1 MPPPTTTIFDHSA
14 PLLPAGAVAGLPA
27 PYVFDGSYGAIC
39 NRVASYTAKRYV
51 DMLYVSGLDRAT
63 ADRHSRPVLPNSPG
77 GLSALS
83 EPGPAQATSAAAWR
97 DGRIG
102 VHADDAD
109 RRVTVN
115 WNDAT
120 FAAPV
125 EAHAIA
131 RPGYG
136 GILLGPH
143 AAPKFDPVPVPRRAP
158 DPNRPWPL
166 GDAVNAPP
174 PPAKALA
181 AAADAL
187 FANSPG
193 IYGLLIARADR
204 ITFERYSAH
213 GAPDRATPSWS
224 MTKSITATQ
233 IGRLIHEGWLRSVY
247 DAAPAPLWQDP
258 RSIHSLITI
267 DDLLRMRSGLTMPVL
282 DDAGRSTLGYEVGMV
297 YQDAGDHFEIAQ
309 RCMVATR
316 PGVVFRY
323 GNSGP
328 NVLGAI
334 IRDQIERRG
343 LPYYSSVYGLLADRI
358 GMSSYQQSADITGNL
373 IGSGSG
379 FATLRDYAKLGV
391 LYLQDGIWD
400 KQRLLPQGWVEYA
413 LTPNRAGTNYAA
425 SFWCNNDGTFPS
437 LPAETAWASGA
448 SDQRIFI
455 MRSHGMVAAV
465 SNETDHPMDLAA
477 LDRTLA
483 LAAEGA

>member
-1 MPPPTTTIFDHSA
+1 MPAGATTIFDSSV

-27 PYVFDGSYGAIC
+27 PYVFDGSYRAIC
-39 NRVASYTAKRYV
+39 GRIAGYTAKRYV

-63 ADRHSRPVLPNSPG
+63 ADRHSRPAAAALPG
-77 GLSALS
+77 GLSEAR
-83 EPGPAQATSAAAWR
+83 EAGAAQADGAAAFR
-97 DGRIG
+97 DGRIA
-102 VHADDAD
+102 VRADDAD
-109 RRVTVN
+109 RRITVR
-115 WNDAT
+115 WDEAE
-120 FAAPV
+120 V

-131 RPGYG
+131 RAGYG

-143 AAPKFDPVPVPRRAP
+143 SKPGFDPVPVARRAA

-181 AAADAL
+181 SAADEL
-187 FANSPG
+187 FSKSPG

-233 IGRLIHEGWLRSVY
+233 IGRLVQEGWLRSVY
-247 DAAPAPLWQDP
+247 DPAPAPRWRDP

-267 DDLLRMRSGLTMPVL
+267 DDLLRMRAGLAMPVL
-282 DDAGRSTLGYEVGMV
+282 DDAGASALGYETGMV
-297 YQDAGDHFEIAQ
+297 YQDAADAFEVAQ

-316 PGVVFRY
+316 PGSVFRY
-323 GNSGP
+323 GNCGP

-334 IRDQIERRG
+334 IRNEIERRG
-343 LPYYSSVYGLLADRI
+343 LPYYSTLYGLLADRL
-358 GMSSYQQSADITGNL
+358 GMSSYQQSADIAGNL
-373 IGSGSG
+373 IASGSG

-391 LYLQDGIWD
+391 LYLQDGTWD
-400 KQRLLPQGWVEYA
+400 GERLLPQGWVDYA
-413 LTPNRAGTNYAA
+413 LAPSHAGTNYAA
-425 SFWCNNDGTFPS
+425 SFRLNNDGTFPS
-437 LPAETAWASGA
+437 LPEDTAWASGA

-455 MRSHGMVAAV
+455 MRSKGMVAAV

-483 LAAEGA
+483 VAAEGV